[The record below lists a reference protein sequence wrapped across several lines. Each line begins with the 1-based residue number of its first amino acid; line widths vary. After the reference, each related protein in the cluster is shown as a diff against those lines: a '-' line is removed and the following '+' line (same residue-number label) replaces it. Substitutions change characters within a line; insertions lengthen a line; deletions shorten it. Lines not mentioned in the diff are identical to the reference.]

1 MLEKNKEKQRLLIDM
16 DGTLAKFQQ
25 VDTLETLYEKGYF
38 LNLEP
43 IQNVIEA
50 VKNIIE
56 NHPELDVYIMSAV
69 LSDSK
74 YAWEEKNLWL
84 DQYLPEIDVDHRL
97 FPPCGVNKLDYVPD
111 GIRENDF
118 LLDDYTKNLV
128 LWEPPAKGIKLL
140 NGINHSNQ
148 SWQGNMLRYDKSP
161 EQLAEDMIQIM
172 EHGKLIQDIRPQD
185 ETLQERM
192 QEELG
197 MQKKRPIT
205 KKVSGPKF

>member
-1 MLEKNKEKQRLLIDM
+1 MLEQNKEKQRLLIDM

-25 VDTLETLYEKGYF
+25 VDTLETLYEKDYF

-50 VKNIIE
+50 VRTIIE

-84 DQYLPEIDVDHRL
+84 DQYLPEIDMDHRL
-97 FPPCGVNKLDYVPD
+97 FPPCGANKLDYVPD

-118 LLDDYTKNLV
+118 LLDDYTQNLT
-128 LWEPPAKGIKLL
+128 LWEPPAKAIKLL
-140 NGINHSNQ
+140 NGINHTNQ

-161 EQLAEDMIQIM
+161 EQLAEDMIQIL

-185 ETLQERM
+185 EPIQEKTLEDP
-192 QEELG
+192 G
-197 MQKKRPIT
+197 MQKKKT
-205 KKVSGPKF
+205 VMNKVSGPKL